1 MSNESSA
8 LKFFLITELKKVRKT
23 RNVIVGIFLTMFAL
37 CYGFFL
43 SAFFQRWLG
52 SEDRFTFFY
61 KSLPTLSFLFIYLGF
76 VFGLLSW
83 VVYRKNQKFIR
94 ALQHLNIDDLAI
106 YEQYTKRMNRIFSA
120 IAPYVF
126 FKNELLFF
134 PLIGN
139 KRIEINQIH
148 RIETKIIRNYRG
160 PNSYRVYFYNEFNKI
175 HQVTMNQKGAFD
187 FLQEQLREKNPN
199 LVVVAR
205 ND

>member
-1 MSNESSA
+1 MSYELSA
-8 LKFFLITELKKVRKT
+8 LPFFLKIELKKIRRT
-23 RNVIVGIFLTMFAL
+23 RNVIIGIFLSIFAF

-43 SAFFQRWLG
+43 SAFFQHWLG
-52 SEDRFTFFY
+52 IEDRLTFFY
-61 KSLPTLSFLFIYLGF
+61 KSLPTLSILFIYLGF
-76 VFGLLSW
+76 IFGLLCW

-94 ALQHLNIDDLAI
+94 VLQDLNSEDLAT
-106 YEQYTKRMNRIFSA
+106 YEQYTKRLTRIFSA

-126 FKNELLFF
+126 FKNEILFF

-139 KRIEINQIH
+139 KCIEIDQIH

-160 PNSYRVYFYNEFNKI
+160 PNSYRVYFFNEFNKI

-187 FLQEQLREKNPN
+187 FIQEQLRKKNPN
-199 LVVVAR
+199 LDIVAR